1 MFTIYHCKRLEQDV
15 VSCHENLRG
24 ITIVMAYQSGGH
36 GVDHDAIFDALQARY
51 PIPVDG
57 FLPTPTTSPSQRLLN
72 NFEQI
77 SPQTNQLHRNRSS
90 STHSR
95 GSDRSRDGA
104 RDQDS
109 GSPGPNQ
116 TAPQARISTRPGSE
130 LFLPTSPMVP
140 SYRHLYPHVQDSP
153 TEIMIRDMSG
163 IHFAIPKESFGQPV
177 KGARPGSLPRAATAP
192 AALPAKAR
200 GKSTTSNGGSSRGAG
215 VRLTSSKKQG
225 VRPTRIDKDATTA
238 RRISRRQTEIP
249 TTSKSFVPH
258 SPEDS
263 PVEAPRDSRQNYML
277 PMPWRRRRKGE
288 TMSMLVDAGFF
299 PVQEL
304 IYAPGDDLQE
314 RTHIRLDLSDLTKAL
329 PPTPSSITGTP
340 TEYYGLSVSS
350 PRQLIRNRRLGSTRR
365 APLFQVSE
373 GDGAVNASSTLS
385 AMDSAIAR
393 LSAIPEDGAQ
403 QENEPLAEPV
413 ATEVPVATEI
423 HLATGTVVTVRPP
436 ELTAWQRSIYLEGP
450 IKLPKPALLPRKG
463 SIASLEPFQEAVD
476 RVYQDA
482 LIMPRRKG
490 DNAVVDDICEWF
502 DEFGLG
508 CGSFDHDRFD
518 TFEDEDA
525 GAALM
530 ARLEILSEE
539 ESKRLSLPPAEQ
551 GAEARDEVA
560 AQTVDRVTPTIGGVM
575 DITAHATTPPAEGM
589 IPILIQKPSPPAVE
603 EGASASLTTV
613 PEPASPALH
622 AREPESKDIT
632 RPVSQAVQTPFR
644 SSVDVLPLLS
654 PPADKDDSRE
664 RSPSLVESI
673 SSSLGR
679 GSKSSFEWD
688 VEETSARPSWL
699 LTGVNTSK
707 RRPTVAPVQ
716 QKKRTSRA
724 PNPVTRMRRL
734 VQTASALV

>member
-1 MFTIYHCKRLEQDV
+1 MSISYATVVQDLIAASGIPRTKQPSTMDYSYPLTGEHPNGFPLTSRVWRFAPKLASGPLNRKRSDRKKRMDGLPDDYAALYASVYASHAAHHNPLPYPAGYHPTKSATPIAGFWVCIGAGLYLLALLGPEMKRRVGTVQEIEWQLPIWAQRRLEGSNSHFVRSNVAGNSEEQAPLLSRDEVVWETTLVNGQDV
-15 VSCHENLRG
+15 
-24 ITIVMAYQSGGH
+24 
-36 GVDHDAIFDALQARY
+36 GVEKIDW
-51 PIPVDG
+51 
-57 FLPTPTTSPSQRLLN
+57 
-72 NFEQI
+72 
-77 SPQTNQLHRNRSS
+77 RSS

-314 RTHIRLDLSDLTKAL
+314 L
-329 PPTPSSITGTP
+329 
-340 TEYYGLSVSS
+340 
-350 PRQLIRNRRLGSTRR
+350 
-365 APLFQVSE
+365 SE

-551 GAEARDEVA
+551 GAEARDEIIGRLA
-560 AQTVDRVTPTIGGVM
+560 DQPELTVTSTGREMVRVTSFSEGPGRDVLLNMPKGSQMYLDADAKM
-575 DITAHATTPPAEGM
+575 DTFQTQDGSNQTRLN
-589 IPILIQKPSPPAVE
+589 LIQRHFEALSRPRSHDTS
-603 EGASASLTTV
+603 GA
-613 PEPASPALH
+613 
-622 AREPESKDIT
+622 ESH
-632 RPVSQAVQTPFR
+632 
-644 SSVDVLPLLS
+644 
-654 PPADKDDSRE
+654 
-664 RSPSLVESI
+664 
-673 SSSLGR
+673 
-679 GSKSSFEWD
+679 
-688 VEETSARPSWL
+688 TSAAEEPLS
-699 LTGVNTSK
+699 GIGQS
-707 RRPTVAPVQ
+707 
-716 QKKRTSRA
+716 
-724 PNPVTRMRRL
+724 
-734 VQTASALV
+734 